1 MKKTDKFKPKSKGA
15 LLLGVLVMGAAG
27 ILVLGGLVSWG
38 VSNLKLTRQT
48 VNREMALQIAEAGVE
63 YYRWHL
69 SEAPDDFTDGTGE
82 AGPYEHNFFDRT
94 GNLIGKY
101 YLEIEPSTTTGII
114 IVRSRGE
121 TLTVPLVSR
130 TIEVKLVKPSLVKY
144 AFLANSL
151 IRFGQGTE
159 VFGPIHSNNG
169 VRLDGLAHN
178 LVTSA
183 LEQYQDPDHEEGEE
197 FAVHTHINPPPPPD
211 NYVSSF
217 RPDEAPPSL
226 VASRPDIFMAGRQF
240 PVPAIDFAGLTSSLI
255 ELKTLAEGNGRYFS
269 PSGAFGY
276 NIILK
281 TDDSFDLY
289 KVDSLLPPPQKKCAK
304 VNWDGQEGWGTWSV
318 GTQTFLGNYPFP
330 ENGIIFTEDH
340 VWVEGAI
347 DGAHLSIAAGRFPEN
362 PDTNA
367 NINFDRDIVYTNR
380 DGSDS
385 IGLIAQG
392 NVNVGMASNDILR
405 VDAALI
411 AKNGRV
417 GRYFYTTNCAP
428 WNVRESIYLYGMVV
442 TNSRYGF
449 AYADNDEGGY
459 ANRYL
464 EYDKN
469 LVLNPPP
476 FFPLIG
482 DIYEIASWKETE

>member
-255 ELKTLAEGNGRYFS
+255 ELKTLAEGNG
-269 PSGAFGY
+269 
-276 NIILK
+276 
-281 TDDSFDLY
+281 
-289 KVDSLLPPPQKKCAK
+289 
-304 VNWDGQEGWGTWSV
+304 
-318 GTQTFLGNYPFP
+318 
-330 ENGIIFTEDH
+330 
-340 VWVEGAI
+340 
-347 DGAHLSIAAGRFPEN
+347 
-362 PDTNA
+362 
-367 NINFDRDIVYTNR
+367 
-380 DGSDS
+380 
-385 IGLIAQG
+385 
-392 NVNVGMASNDILR
+392 
-405 VDAALI
+405 
-411 AKNGRV
+411 
-417 GRYFYTTNCAP
+417 
-428 WNVRESIYLYGMVV
+428 
-442 TNSRYGF
+442 
-449 AYADNDEGGY
+449 
-459 ANRYL
+459 
-464 EYDKN
+464 
-469 LVLNPPP
+469 
-476 FFPLIG
+476 
-482 DIYEIASWKETE
+482 